1 METTVKI
8 KKLQTSRLNN
18 AEYSAF
24 MTGVRKLITSATP
37 EKLLIDSD
45 TLSMFDTGL
54 KNFSDLIIR
63 LRSYEGTAEMSE
75 IDSSRD
81 HLLNYLRSTVRSG
94 SKLPL
99 AAQKE
104 AGVKLLALLKPY
116 GNIAQR
122 PNQQETELI
131 DALLYDFAKPEYSAH
146 ITALGLDN
154 VVTELKNINARY
166 KTLSVTRT
174 ESRANEALETG
185 KALRL
190 EIDKV
195 YDKLQSLAFAAFLTS
210 PSTEAS
216 EFVASLNQLIEE
228 IKTLHKLR
236 RSKSKTEE
244 DTNKIEQP
252 GQQETT

>member
-1 METTVKI
+1 MCKPIVNDI
-8 KKLQTSRLNN
+8 FSPRFRDN
-18 AEYSAF
+18 AILVS
-24 MTGVRKLITSATP
+24 
-37 EKLLIDSD
+37 
-45 TLSMFDTGL
+45 
-54 KNFSDLIIR
+54 
-63 LRSYEGTAEMSE
+63 
-75 IDSSRD
+75 
-81 HLLNYLRSTVRSG
+81 YLRSTVRSG

-104 AGVKLLALLKPY
+104 TGVKLLALLKPY
-116 GNIAQR
+116 SNIAQL

-154 VVTELKNINARY
+154 VVTELKNVNTRY
-166 KTLSVTRT
+166 KELSVTRT

-185 KALRL
+185 KTLRL

-195 YDKLQSLAFAAFLTS
+195 YDRLQSLAFAAFLTS

-228 IKTLHKLR
+228 TKTLHKLR
-236 RSKSKTEE
+236 RSGYGCREMVHTLNFHFRAYLYFEY
-244 DTNKIEQP
+244 
-252 GQQETT
+252 G